1 MFDPND
7 AKQLALEIEKIY
19 KRIGLSNPFSN
30 GIHTV
35 AELKAGLEEARDIL
49 LEWDEGVGD
58 IERGFRSILNEVNT
72 TGNSFNMVKRSLTSI
87 TSISSQIRD
96 HQLGIN
102 QLSAKQLTQYRSK
115 LDSEAA
121 SLSNNVKLLQ
131 AEKDELEL
139 ERLSGKEEIARLSRL
154 AKLNVIISNTTGLLK
169 YHDSIQNELSNKLS

>member
-35 AELKAGLEEARDIL
+35 AELKVGLEEARDIL

-87 TSISSQIRD
+87 TSISAQIRD

-102 QLSAKQLTQYRSK
+102 QLSSKQLTQYKSK
-115 LDSEAA
+115 LASEAA
-121 SLSNNVKLLQ
+121 SLVNNAKALQ
-131 AEKDELEL
+131 IEKDELDAL
-139 ERLSGKEEIARLSRL
+139 AKKQKLSKEERSRL
-154 AKLNVIISNTTGLLK
+154 AQLNVLIDNAIGL
-169 YHDSIQNELSNKLS
+169 S